1 MPIIENGPRFPVN
14 YESRLSRVHL
24 RKRGVGLFL
33 KTRVYAIPGRFQWA
47 EELCVSIANNVV

>member
-1 MPIIENGPRFPVN
+1 
-14 YESRLSRVHL
+14 
-24 RKRGVGLFL
+24 VGLFL